1 MSVMIKAK
9 PSGTQLALGI
19 GGVEAFS
26 FDATGVD
33 SPVSFTATPSSNT
46 LVVAVNPLGLRFR
59 NPTLSS
65 GVPVYAKSDTTLGLT
80 VPAGASLG
88 AVNAQSANFILL
100 ALYVSG
106 AIELAIT
113 NQAGGIDL
121 SETGLISTTAISS
134 GSTSSSVIYS
144 TTARTSV
151 PYRVLGQITN
161 TQATAGTYVTTPSL
175 VQGVG
180 GQALAAMSS
189 FGYGQTPQTLT
200 GSRALGTTYYNTTGR
215 PIDFS
220 VNCAL
225 SIGGSAFTLYVNGVA
240 RAYLAASG
248 NMVGCTLGPVVVPP
262 GASYQAFNNSGA
274 SLNVWTETR

>member
-65 GVPVYAKSDTTLGLT
+65 GIPVYAKSDTTLGLT
-80 VPAGASLG
+80 VPTGASLG
-88 AVNAQSANFILL
+88 ALDAQSAHFILL

-180 GQALAAMSS
+180 GQTLAMLASL
-189 FGYGQTPQTLT
+189 GYGQTWQNVTE
-200 GSRALGTTYYNTTGR
+200 SRALGTTYYNLTGK
-215 PIDFS
+215 PILVS
-220 VNCAL
+220 VAT
-225 SIGGSAFTLYVNGVA
+225 IAAGGAANTNMTVNGVSIIGV
-240 RAYLAASG
+240 YGSSG
-248 NMVGCTLGPVVVPP
+248 YAGGYVCGIVPV
-262 GASYQAFNNSGA
+262 GASYSVTSGYA
-274 SLNVWTETR
+274 IRSWTELR